1 VTNPKPLTVAQR
13 RPYLDQLSNGGSA
26 TVIAKAAGVT
36 TRTLYRWARDAGIDV
51 SARHVSPPKT
61 AAASEGARQ
70 SWAHRKATMADEI
83 GEAAGE
89 ALDICRL
96 ALTEGAIRNAK
107 DAALTLAILV
117 DKAQL
122 LSGAETSRNGV
133 TADPHSLLE
142 AGRARVSHLRPV
154 KDA

>member
-1 VTNPKPLTVAQR
+1 MSKPLTPDQR
-13 RPYLDQLSNGGSA
+13 EPYLDQLQEPGASA

-36 TRTLYRWARDAGIDV
+36 TRTLYRWAKDAGIDV
-51 SARHVSPPKT
+51 AARHTTPSKT
-61 AAASEGARQ
+61 SAANEATRQ
-70 SWAHRKATMADEI
+70 SWASRKATMADEI
-83 GEAAGE
+83 GTAAGE
-89 ALDICRL
+89 ALAICRM
-96 ALTEGAIRNAK
+96 ALTGGAVRNAK

-142 AGRARVSHLRPV
+142 AGRARVAHLRPV